1 MADEL
6 DGYYRDVVLPCKG
19 FNLWHYMSS
28 ESPVRWDFAKI
39 RAELARIEEAVAAI
53 KKVGA

>member
-39 RAELARIEEAVAAI
+39 REDLDRIEAMVKAATAVHQ
-53 KKVGA
+53 